1 MSVLAVLFYVLAIR
15 LDVLVRRRT
24 SRERIDVESF
34 VGSPPASPQSC
45 CSDIELR
52 TRASFFKGAPPSPSP
67 SRDVG
72 VGTGDDPSAEVV
84 VFSRTTADA
93 APPCEGPVHQESVT
107 PRFAQDSPDGRRP
120 T

>member
-1 MSVLAVLFYVLAIR
+1 MRPDGTTFESCGGNAADAAKNKGGPLTSKVHSVAMSVLAVLFYVLAIR

-67 SRDVG
+67 SR
-72 VGTGDDPSAEVV
+72 S
-84 VFSRTTADA
+84 
-93 APPCEGPVHQESVT
+93 PPLHT
-107 PRFAQDSPDGRRP
+107 
-120 T
+120 